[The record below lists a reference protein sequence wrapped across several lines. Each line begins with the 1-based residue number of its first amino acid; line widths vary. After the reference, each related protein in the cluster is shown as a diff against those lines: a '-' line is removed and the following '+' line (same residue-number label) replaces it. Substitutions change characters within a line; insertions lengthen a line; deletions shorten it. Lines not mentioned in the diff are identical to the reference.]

1 MKIPVAAAA
10 VLAAA
15 SCGAAERSPAAP
27 STTTPTAPPA
37 IVAFGDSLTA
47 GPGLQSHETYPS
59 VLQKQLDQAGYR
71 YRVINAGVSGETTS
85 DGVKRFARALTDDT
99 RVVILAMGAN
109 DGLRG
114 VPLDTIR
121 RNLST
126 MIAEAK
132 RRGIR
137 VLLCGMETP
146 PLHGLRYSVDFHFLF
161 PELATEHD
169 VALVPFM
176 LNGVVG
182 RAELNLEDGIHP
194 NAAGAAMVAQNI
206 YPYLLP
212 LLSAGVFTA

>member
-15 SCGAAERSPAAP
+15 SCGATERSPLAPDARTPAAVP
-27 STTTPTAPPA
+27 V

-47 GPGLQSHETYPS
+47 GPGLSAAETYPA
-59 VLQKQLDQAGYR
+59 VLQRQLEENGYR
-71 YRVINAGVSGETTS
+71 YRVVNAGVSGETTA
-85 DGVKRFARALTDDT
+85 DGLRRFERALAPDA

-114 VPLDTIR
+114 VPVETIR

-126 MIAEAK
+126 MIERAQA
-132 RRGIR
+132 RGLG

-146 PLHGLRYSVDFHFLF
+146 PIRGVQYSVDFHFLF
-161 PELATEHD
+161 PELARRHN
-169 VALVPFM
+169 VALVPF
-176 LNGVVG
+176 LLDGVFG
-182 RAELNLEDGIHP
+182 RADLNLPDGIHP
-194 NAAGAAMVAQNI
+194 NADGAAAIARTI

-212 LLSAGVFTA
+212 LLSAGVFTS